1 MSSERIG
8 RFAPLCAVLPIA
20 ALLLASCGAEAST
33 KGTNARSLP
42 DVVLQDQHGA
52 DVRFYA
58 DVVAGRSVVVQFF
71 YTRCDGVCPA
81 ATESLCAVQDRVTDL
96 RDRVRFVSI
105 SLDERD
111 TPQDLADYARSRGMH
126 DEWILL
132 RGDRA
137 AIESLRTA
145 LGARDPDPEVDAVRS
160 NHSAGLVLGNDLV
173 DRWTMVSG
181 LGSPAAIERS
191 IRRLVQ

>member
-1 MSSERIG
+1 MSSERRG
-8 RFAPLCAVLPIA
+8 ALATLLLA
-20 ALLLASCGAEAST
+20 ALLLFASCGAEAKA
-33 KGTNARSLP
+33 KGANARSLP
-42 DVVLQDQHGA
+42 DVVLQDQHGH
-52 DVRFYA
+52 DVRFYS
-58 DVVAGRSVVVQFF
+58 DVIAGRCVVVQFF

-81 ATESLCAVQDRVTDL
+81 ATESLCAVQDRVADL

-111 TPQDLADYARSRGMH
+111 TPENLADYARARGLH
-126 DEWILL
+126 DEWVLL
-132 RGDRA
+132 RGEQA
-137 AIESLRTA
+137 AIESVRTA

-181 LGSPAAIERS
+181 IGSPAAIERS